1 MKIPTFT
8 SRARLTGEAASVTSN
23 IQIDPRQNIAAAL
36 RPIGKAAEDY
46 YVKEK
51 AIETKVKAGELNADA
66 TVEIFNVA
74 EQAELKSTPQDG
86 VDYFN
91 EKFQTIK
98 QKYKAQASNKNV
110 ANTFDML
117 LSQNKNVYVNNILKK
132 QETI

>member
-51 AIETKVKAGELNADA
+51 AIETKVN
-66 TVEIFNVA
+66 
-74 EQAELKSTPQDG
+74 
-86 VDYFN
+86 
-91 EKFQTIK
+91 
-98 QKYKAQASNKNV
+98 
-110 ANTFDML
+110 
-117 LSQNKNVYVNNILKK
+117 
-132 QETI
+132 

>member
-36 RPIGKAAEDY
+36 RPRGKAAEDY

-66 TVEIFNVA
+66 TVEIFNAA

-98 QKYKAQASNKNV
+98 QKYKTQASNKNV
-110 ANTFDML
+110 ANTFDIL
-117 LSQNKNVYVNNILKK
+117 LSQNKNVYVNNIFEL
-132 QETI
+132 